1 MVEDVSPLNR
11 EVLLEGVEKVSGAP
25 IRAPIDWPSLGE
37 TWGVRLGTASGLS
50 FGDTCGLSL
59 GDVCGLS
66 CGDVCGLRVGDVCER
81 ELLKGGNLL
90 IVTGVRGVLTLGL
103 LDTDGVRTVGL
114 RKEKLL
120 RRFSD
125 GLRLIRDGVRLI
137 CGTDRDGLLMR
148 GELTEGRGLDMRGA
162 GVEGRLG
169 AGADRAAALLAALSA
184 AGLGREDCPCVEV
197 ARSKPV
203 ATATAATDVLKQVS
217 FFRAYIVKS
226 PFPGGLSLRPSGI
239 SLPILPPVR
248 YRPTGAAQHRTSHT
262 PKPPMP

>member
-1 MVEDVSPLNR
+1 VIEDVSPLDR
-11 EVLLEGVEKVSGAP
+11 EVLLEGVEKVSGVP
-25 IRAPIDWPSLGE
+25 IRVPIDWPSLGE
-37 TWGVRLGTASGLS
+37 TCGVR
-50 FGDTCGLSL
+50 FGAVSGLSL
-59 GDVCGLS
+59 GDVWGLS

-137 CGTDRDGLLMR
+137 CGADRDGLLMR
-148 GELTEGRGLDMRGA
+148 GELTEGRELDMRGAEGRGA

-184 AGLGREDCPCVEV
+184 AGPRGEDCPCVEV

-203 ATATAATDVLKQVS
+203 ATATAATDVLKQVF
-217 FFRAYIVKS
+217 FFRAYIVES
-226 PFPGGLSLRPSGI
+226 PFPGGFSLRPSGI
-239 SLPILPPVR
+239 SLPVLPPVR
-248 YRPTGAAQHRTSHT
+248 YRPTG
-262 PKPPMP
+262 